1 MSFILDALRKSE
13 QDRQR
18 GRVPDIAQTGMAPRQ
33 RSRSVWLPVV
43 GLLVGLNI
51 SLLAVLWL
59 MNAADPVPPPAPPPE
74 PAATPPAPSQPVR
87 PSGLRADAARSLSSE
102 LETAA
107 PRRAPPRAT
116 PAQPQ
121 VVVSPVT
128 MSRAVPAPEADI
140 DYPPTLTELL
150 LDGSINLEPLHMDL
164 HVYSAN
170 PAQRF
175 VFINNARYREGER
188 LAAGP
193 AVEQITD
200 IGVILSYQ
208 GREFLLTRD

>member
-18 GRVPDIAQTGMAPRQ
+18 GRVPDIAQTGAAPAPRR
-33 RSRSVWLPVV
+33 RSMWLPIV
-43 GLLVGLNI
+43 GVLAGINV
-51 SLLAVLWL
+51 SLLAVLWF
-59 MNAADPVPPPAPPPE
+59 MGTAGETPPVVTPQPPVAARPAPPPAP
-74 PAATPPAPSQPVR
+74 A
-87 PSGLRADAARSLSSE
+87 GWRADVARTLSSE
-102 LETAA
+102 LETPAPPPQPARAA
-107 PRRAPPRAT
+107 PANRP
-116 PAQPQ
+116 

-128 MSRAVPAPEADI
+128 MSRAVPAPETNI

-150 LDGSINLEPLHMDL
+150 LDGSLSLEPLRMDL
-164 HVYSAN
+164 HVYSAK
-170 PAQRF
+170 PEERF

-200 IGVILSYQ
+200 VGVILSYQ
-208 GREFLLTRD
+208 GRDFLLTRD